1 MKRTIKMLLLLLGA
15 VGSLGIAIYC
25 EVESISAGSMLGS
38 LIAGIVIPYLLQSI
52 VDLTDNTNWKISHR
66 KLKRAGVL
74 QENTIIRISFAYL
87 FRIKVD
93 GKYFLVQSPR
103 TKKYQPVG
111 GAYKFYREE
120 ADYLRD
126 NIPVEN
132 DDRIPVDE
140 ITKRDYRLLVK
151 SKDLR
156 KFVRR
161 FNKTQYRENISDV
174 SREYIEEIFNTGI
187 LDKEAYGALTYKY
200 CGRHMTEVVYGSVFG
215 HYELLFADIIE
226 VQLSDMQE
234 QLFKELMRVESDKYH
249 FATADEIK
257 TLGVKYNTDDMSD
270 NIGNHTYKILSE
282 STDSLVMRNKN
293 KEMITIDL

>member
-1 MKRTIKMLLLLLGA
+1 MLLLLLGTA
-15 VGSLGIAIYC
+15 GVLGIAIYC
-25 EVESISAGSMLGS
+25 EIKSIPVGAMLGS
-38 LIAGIVIPYLLQSI
+38 LVAGIIIPYLLQSI

-66 KLKRAGVL
+66 KLKRVGIL
-74 QENTIIRISFAYL
+74 QEDTIIRISFAYL

-111 GAYKFYREE
+111 GTYKFDKEE

-156 KFVRR
+156 KFIRR
-161 FNKTQYRENISDV
+161 FDKTPYRENISDL

-187 LDKEAYGALTYKY
+187 LDKHTYGALTYKY
-200 CGRHMTEVVYGSVFG
+200 CGRHMTEVEYGSVFG

-226 VQLSDMQE
+226 VQLSDTQE
-234 QLFKELMRVESDKYH
+234 QLFKELMEVESEKYH
-249 FATADEIK
+249 FATANEIK
-257 TLGVKYNTDDMSD
+257 SLGVKYNTNDIADS
-270 NIGNHTYKILSE
+270 IGNHTYKILCE
-282 STDSLVMRNKN
+282 NGDKLVMRNKF
-293 KEMITIDL
+293 KIPISIDFQTNN